1 MRTGSA
7 SRNSP
12 PLGFLKTSPKNGSS
26 YKPSR
31 ILSSLG
37 ILDKDTITGKNRRKS
52 RKGGGGLSP
61 KMTDSVYKKRGVDFT
76 DFAYREAVNRLKY
89 LLAESYTPTKMPQY
103 HHRVGNDS
111 ADDTD
116 YQSSTERPV
125 LSEISKYFPQSSA
138 LTHFN
143 TKRMMN
149 EYPQGGT
156 TKENFPL
163 GLKPAYS
170 TSSLQQSEIAQFTD
184 VTNPPPPQELMNFIE
199 RQESYIEQLEKESQ
213 FCREEL
219 ANLLSKVKNVI
230 TENETLTDQAKVGL
244 TRTFFSNLDSSES
257 DGEHGEGGKGLQMK
271 YRQPKN
277 LSFGPNIVFESRISE
292 LEAQLAQSAIDFKRL
307 TEENESNKRK
317 IALGV
322 ADTGSADIYR
332 KQIDDLQKDK
342 AMQEETIRKLQ
353 MHINEMKEADS
364 FSKGQRARD
373 FTEQVAFE
381 RAQAEI
387 EIRRLKDELE
397 RQHERVREI
406 QNEMARRISDER
418 TNAERRYNYQVDQ
431 LGGDLTS
438 QWETASKLQLE
449 LERQKRMETDCK
461 RDLMQKNV
469 QIDELKAEIKNKT
482 AAWLSDVAQMN
493 AEKQSLEQEIT
504 SLRMQLERA
513 ERQGKVET
521 SRLNAEVNS
530 LRQRLD
536 RSDGDLLHARR
547 ENLRLSDQISA
558 LEKEIALGEIAREPR
573 PKEMSKIITDMEAK
587 HANTVSELEG
597 MIHDQRQ
604 LMEKLTSECKTLTQK
619 LEDTSLKHKNDTQ
632 ILRQT
637 NRELMERLR
646 QIWTS
651 YKDINPLYRNGKG
664 LNKSSSSDSET
675 HNHTD
680 KKHMCK
686 MEVTSMGEEEVD
698 LNTRQERNP
707 HQTSLSP
714 QPPTTMHP
722 QNEATPNNKNTPES
736 AVVVNQSAEEWS
748 TTPHRHVEIST
759 STAVSGWKWKSHEQM
774 SENSI
779 QISHVPE
786 VDRVYWR
793 SEEEVNSGVHPMAGS
808 TAVYPVREVDREE
821 MMRQRLKEE
830 MKRELQE
837 WSCSRN
843 TMEQVN
849 WDNLAERRQQW
860 STPVGEIIRQLEGKS
875 QEILSSL
882 STMQQP
888 MGNRVAMGSSN
899 KHSMSSTIV
908 SSMGSKETMGM
919 GISSTSRNMIPI
931 SMSNTAEKVTTNNSP
946 LLLMPNHPLPMALPI
961 PYHQQQHQQVSPGSP
976 PRKLSNDQLPVRQE
990 QEKYSKSMQNR
1001 LRALQMWGTQ
1011 IPENNQQANYC
1022 QNSLPR
1028 QLPPLLQQ
1036 QEPPG
1041 VMVQNSQSDSLSNYQ
1056 HNIPDDGFRISISS
1070 PSLFECSTSS
1080 SSPTHSPI
1088 PTVQERL

>member
-587 HANTVSELEG
+587 HAAYVQDGGNIHGGGGSGLEYTAREEPTPDVIVSPTAHDDASPERSYTKQQEYTGISGGGEPISRRMEYNTSPPRGDKYINSSERVEVEKSRADERKLHPNLSRSGSRQSVLEERGRSEFRSSSNGGEYSSVSREGSRSRRDDAATLEG
-597 MIHDQRQ
+597 GNEER
-604 LMEKLTSECKTLTQK
+604 TTGV
-619 LEDTSLKHKNDTQ
+619 
-632 ILRQT
+632 
-637 NRELMERLR
+637 ELQPE
-646 QIWTS
+646 
-651 YKDINPLYRNGKG
+651 YDGA
-664 LNKSSSSDSET
+664 
-675 HNHTD
+675 
-680 KKHMCK
+680 
-686 MEVTSMGEEEVD
+686 GE
-698 LNTRQERNP
+698 LGQFGG
-707 HQTSLSP
+707 
-714 QPPTTMHP
+714 
-722 QNEATPNNKNTPES
+722 A
-736 AVVVNQSAEEWS
+736 
-748 TTPHRHVEIST
+748 
-759 STAVSGWKWKSHEQM
+759 STAVEYTSGG
-774 SENSI
+774 
-779 QISHVPE
+779 
-786 VDRVYWR
+786 DYTA
-793 SEEEVNSGVHPMAGS
+793 AG
-808 TAVYPVREVDREE
+808 
-821 MMRQRLKEE
+821 
-830 MKRELQE
+830 
-837 WSCSRN
+837 
-843 TMEQVN
+843 
-849 WDNLAERRQQW
+849 
-860 STPVGEIIRQLEGKS
+860 GEIAGDTFEPQYDATTYGQQGGYGEQQQAQYEQYDSQQYGQQGDYGYGDQQYQQEYDPNQYVQYSGEGYD
-875 QEILSSL
+875 Q
-882 STMQQP
+882 QQP
-888 MGNRVAMGSSN
+888 VVTYAESSVAY
-899 KHSMSSTIV
+899 
-908 SSMGSKETMGM
+908 
-919 GISSTSRNMIPI
+919 GIADTVPSAAASAGVPR
-931 SMSNTAEKVTTNNSP
+931 VTTEEAIKRPITGAAGTGEVQQIYAESP
-946 LLLMPNHPLPMALPI
+946 KGTTNVGNTDSGKQPTGKLLSE
-961 PYHQQQHQQVSPGSP
+961 QFTP
-976 PRKLSNDQLPVRQE
+976 PV
-990 QEKYSKSMQNR
+990 
-1001 LRALQMWGTQ
+1001 A
-1011 IPENNQQANYC
+1011 
-1022 QNSLPR
+1022 
-1028 QLPPLLQQ
+1028 
-1036 QEPPG
+1036 
-1041 VMVQNSQSDSLSNYQ
+1041 
-1056 HNIPDDGFRISISS
+1056 
-1070 PSLFECSTSS
+1070 
-1080 SSPTHSPI
+1080 
-1088 PTVQERL
+1088 PTVAATRTSGGNGAKFTKR

>member
-619 LEDTSLKHKNDTQ
+619 LEDTSLKHKEEISALHSNVEYLTTRIMHKDSNFSNNPSNTDHIVNPTDEIFTKAAYVQ
-632 ILRQT
+632 DGGNIHGGGGSGLEYTAREEPTPDVIVSPTAHDDASPERSYTKQQEYTGISGGGEPISRRMEYNTSPPRGDKYINSSERVEVEKSRADERKLHPNLSRSGSRQSVL
-637 NRELMERLR
+637 EERGR
-646 QIWTS
+646 S
-651 YKDINPLYRNGKG
+651 EFR
-664 LNKSSSSDSET
+664 SSS
-675 HNHTD
+675 NG
-680 KKHMCK
+680 
-686 MEVTSMGEEEVD
+686 GEYSSVSREGSRSRRDDAATLEGGNEERTTGVE
-698 LNTRQERNP
+698 L
-707 HQTSLSP
+707 
-714 QPPTTMHP
+714 QPEYDGAGELG
-722 QNEATPNNKNTPES
+722 QFGGA
-736 AVVVNQSAEEWS
+736 
-748 TTPHRHVEIST
+748 
-759 STAVSGWKWKSHEQM
+759 STAVEYTSGG
-774 SENSI
+774 
-779 QISHVPE
+779 
-786 VDRVYWR
+786 DYTA
-793 SEEEVNSGVHPMAGS
+793 AG
-808 TAVYPVREVDREE
+808 
-821 MMRQRLKEE
+821 
-830 MKRELQE
+830 
-837 WSCSRN
+837 
-843 TMEQVN
+843 
-849 WDNLAERRQQW
+849 
-860 STPVGEIIRQLEGKS
+860 GEIAGDTFEPQYDATTYGQQGGYGEQQQAQYEQYDSQQYGQQGDYGYGDQQYQQEYDPNQYVQYSGEGYD
-875 QEILSSL
+875 Q
-882 STMQQP
+882 QQP
-888 MGNRVAMGSSN
+888 VVTYAESSVAY
-899 KHSMSSTIV
+899 
-908 SSMGSKETMGM
+908 
-919 GISSTSRNMIPI
+919 GIADTVPSAAASAGVPR
-931 SMSNTAEKVTTNNSP
+931 VTTEEAIKRPITGAAGTGEVQQIYAESP
-946 LLLMPNHPLPMALPI
+946 KGTTNVGNTDSGKQPTGKLLSE
-961 PYHQQQHQQVSPGSP
+961 QFTP
-976 PRKLSNDQLPVRQE
+976 PV
-990 QEKYSKSMQNR
+990 
-1001 LRALQMWGTQ
+1001 A
-1011 IPENNQQANYC
+1011 
-1022 QNSLPR
+1022 
-1028 QLPPLLQQ
+1028 
-1036 QEPPG
+1036 
-1041 VMVQNSQSDSLSNYQ
+1041 
-1056 HNIPDDGFRISISS
+1056 
-1070 PSLFECSTSS
+1070 
-1080 SSPTHSPI
+1080 
-1088 PTVQERL
+1088 PTVAATRTSGGNGAKFTKR